1 MQYNIIRKRDKEAPG
16 SRKETNI
23 MTAKEEVKREL
34 ERRVAS
40 RERTKKEIE
49 ENAYFLETLFR
60 RLKNGEDVITLIK
73 GYVSQKEALY
83 NDLCHETYKIA
94 TLNTVQVL
102 GVEDAY
108 QEAIKEVDDWMKPE
122 NCFPNLYQDNKE

>member
-1 MQYNIIRKRDKEAPG
+1 
-16 SRKETNI
+16 

-34 ERRVAS
+34 ERRLAS

-60 RLKNGEDVITLIK
+60 RLKSGEDVITLIK

-108 QEAIKEVDDWMKPE
+108 QEAIQEVDDWMKPE

>member
-1 MQYNIIRKRDKEAPG
+1 
-16 SRKETNI
+16 

-34 ERRVAS
+34 ERRLAS

-60 RLKNGEDVITLIK
+60 RLKSGEDVITLIK

-83 NDLCHETYKIA
+83 NDLCHETYQVA
-94 TLNTVQVL
+94 TLNAVQVL

-122 NCFPNLYQDNKE
+122 SCFPNLNQDNKE

>member
-1 MQYNIIRKRDKEAPG
+1 
-16 SRKETNI
+16 

-34 ERRVAS
+34 ERRLAS

-49 ENAYFLETLFR
+49 ENAYFLEALFR
-60 RLKNGEDVITLIK
+60 RLKSGEDVITLIK

-94 TLNTVQVL
+94 TLNAVQVL
-102 GVEDAY
+102 GVEEDYKKAT
-108 QEAIKEVDDWMKPE
+108 EEVEDWMKPE
-122 NCFPNLYQDNKE
+122 SCFPNLNQDNKE